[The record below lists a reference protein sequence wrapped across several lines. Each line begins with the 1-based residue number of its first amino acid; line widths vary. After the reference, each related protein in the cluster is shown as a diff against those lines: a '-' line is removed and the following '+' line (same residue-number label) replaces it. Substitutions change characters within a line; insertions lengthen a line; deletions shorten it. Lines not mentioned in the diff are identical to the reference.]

1 MCLLKFVINSKTHLR
16 EFFYTSTKTLPIPY
30 AIQRSIQTLPISV
43 QECRFLNTAQGNTW
57 TKTKKMMVLTA
68 NAALTPIIFL
78 FLSTKHWIERLF
90 MNTGKQY
97 NVPAKMA

>member
-1 MCLLKFVINSKTHLR
+1 
-16 EFFYTSTKTLPIPY
+16 
-30 AIQRSIQTLPISV
+30 
-43 QECRFLNTAQGNTW
+43 
-57 TKTKKMMVLTA
+57 MMVLTA
-68 NAALTPIIFL
+68 NAALTLIIFL